1 MSKSKAKVNEPK
13 PEKSDKIK
21 HEFRG
26 MKGKHG
32 KRSQT
37 FLERD
42 ETTLT
47 ISFTRHN
54 KDGTETQVVVTA
66 VKIGKK
72 KP

>member
-21 HEFRG
+21 HEFHG
-26 MKGKHG
+26 MKGKDG
-32 KRSQT
+32 KRSLVA
-37 FLERD
+37 LEQD
-42 ETTLT
+42 DATIS